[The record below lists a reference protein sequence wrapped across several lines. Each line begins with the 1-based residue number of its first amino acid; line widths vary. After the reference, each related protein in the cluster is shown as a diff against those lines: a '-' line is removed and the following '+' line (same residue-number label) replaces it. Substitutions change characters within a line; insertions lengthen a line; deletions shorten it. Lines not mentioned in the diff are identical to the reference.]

1 MPYPVEQFITEVL
14 DMPVA
19 AFARESHISQQTLSS
34 WKQRD
39 RAVASLPIQ
48 LLDELSYSSGQS
60 LDEIRKQLAQ
70 YELIAA
76 TKELKQKEGT
86 IMTDKDTETLR
97 NNFYTEGTKFGEALA
112 AATNKAPIQLQHLM
126 RIVPTTADTP
136 TENFVNEYL
145 QLCIT
150 IGIPAYGEITAL
162 TDENKVPA
170 LQMFMLGANNAVFK
184 D

>member
-1 MPYPVEQFITEVL
+1 
-14 DMPVA
+14 
-19 AFARESHISQQTLSS
+19 
-34 WKQRD
+34 
-39 RAVASLPIQ
+39 
-48 LLDELSYSSGQS
+48 
-60 LDEIRKQLAQ
+60 
-70 YELIAA
+70 
-76 TKELKQKEGT
+76 
-86 IMTDKDTETLR
+86 
-97 NNFYTEGTKFGEALA
+97 
-112 AATNKAPIQLQHLM
+112 M